1 MRQEYGCGGVGRVS
15 DPHSFY
21 ADPDLVFSI
30 YLGSAS
36 RSQGQS
42 NSVEDRHGSALIG
55 VAGSGSGSVSRRAKT
70 TYGSASSSQLE

>member
-42 NSVEDRHGSALIG
+42 NSVEDTHGSALIG
-55 VAGSGSGSVSRRAKT
+55 VAGSISRRAKT
-70 TYGSASSSQLE
+70 TYGSASISQLE

>member
-42 NSVEDRHGSALIG
+42 NSVEDTHGSALIG
-55 VAGSGSGSVSRRAKT
+55 VAGSGSGSRRAKT

>member
-42 NSVEDRHGSALIG
+42 NSVEDTHGSALIG
-55 VAGSGSGSVSRRAKT
+55 VAGSGSVSRRAKT

>member
-42 NSVEDRHGSALIG
+42 NSVEDTHGSALIG
-55 VAGSGSGSVSRRAKT
+55 VAGSGSVSRRAKT
-70 TYGSASSSQLE
+70 TYRSASISQLE